1 MADLLLDLASNRRAR
16 QVVTTL
22 GLPLPMPERLERASG
37 PWDEQPLRDR
47 AVVVGAAPGATL
59 GEILA
64 RTLGAA
70 GADPWLVGEGAT
82 LGTWQSVGEAWGRP
96 PHTGDAAPE
105 KPWALIY
112 DATGIESPEAL
123 RGLFD
128 FFQPRIRGI
137 GRSGRVVVL
146 GHAPDSCKEPAAAA
160 AAQALEGFVRSAG
173 REVGRRGATANLVSV
188 DPGAEDRLEPVL
200 RFLLSPRAAYVS
212 GQVLSVGKRVRRTEV
227 RTTRPLEGKVVVV
240 TGAARGIGEAIATV
254 CAREGGR
261 VVVVDR
267 PEDDALGAEVAR
279 SIGGTFFPCDVT
291 SPTAGPDLASFLKE
305 RFGRVDVI
313 VHNAGIT
320 RDKMLSNMKPELW
333 DTTIGV
339 NLAAPLR
346 LTEALEPLLG
356 RDARIVCLSSIA
368 GIAGNVGQTNYA
380 ASKAGVIGLVRALA
394 PRMAKKGIAVNAIAP
409 GFIETRLTHAIPV
422 ATREVA
428 RRLANLGQG
437 GLPID
442 VAETALFLSSP
453 GAHGLSG
460 QVLRVCGGS
469 YVGA

>member
-1 MADLLLDLASNRRAR
+1 MSDLLLDIASNRRAR

-22 GLPLPMPERLERASG
+22 GLPLPMPERLERATG
-37 PWDEQPLRDR
+37 AWEEQPLRDR
-47 AVVVGAAPGATL
+47 VVVVGSAAGSTL
-59 GEILA
+59 GEALA
-64 RTLGAA
+64 STLSAA
-70 GADPWLVGEGAT
+70 GADPWVIGDEAT
-82 LGTWQSVGEAWGRP
+82 LAPWRAAGEAWGRP
-96 PHTGDAAPE
+96 PHTGDTTPDR
-105 KPWALIY
+105 PWALVY
-112 DATGIESPEAL
+112 DATGIRGPDDL

-137 GRSGRVVVL
+137 GRSGRLVVI
-146 GHAPDSCKEPAAAA
+146 GRPPDSRGDAASAAAMA
-160 AAQALEGFVRSAG
+160 ALDGFVRSAG
-173 REVGRRGATANLVSV
+173 REIGRRGATANLVSV
-188 DPGAEDRLEPVL
+188 EPGADDRLEPVL

-212 GQVLSVGKRVRRTEV
+212 GQPWSIGKRVRRTAV

-279 SIGGTFFPCDVT
+279 SIGGVYFACDVT
-291 SPTAGPDLASFLKE
+291 ADTAGESLAAFCKE

-320 RDKMLSNMKPELW
+320 RDKMLANMKPELW

-339 NLAAPLR
+339 NLDAPLR

-380 ASKAGVIGLVRALA
+380 ASKAGVIGLVRALG
-394 PRMAKKGIAVNAIAP
+394 PRLAKKGIAINAIAP

-428 RRLANLGQG
+428 RRLGNLGQG

-442 VAETALFLSSP
+442 VAETALFLSSA

-460 QVLRVCGGS
+460 QVIRVCGGS